1 MCTYIFVRSY
11 THLFTHVCAF
21 LDPKLATN
29 DYPKLLRAH
38 IKSVNEAVVAR
49 QKDAKVKEVSH
60 FSVSTSTCRCACHY
74 FPHLF
79 YCTPADF

>member
-1 MCTYIFVRSY
+1 MYLHICLLIY
-11 THLFTHVCAF
+11 TFIHVCAF

-38 IKSVNEAVVAR
+38 IKSVNEAIVAK
-49 QKDAKVKEVSH
+49 QKDAKIKEVSH